1 MLYRCVMQ
9 DLCEKRQIFFLPL
22 LKGLELA
29 EISFLYRNL
38 CHIPAECSH
47 NESIHVIWLSS
58 YMHYQR
64 LCVPSAHNYCTGN
77 VLYGRGSANKQLT
90 FIIDYRQIYVINH
103 IIEET
108 PKRFDGW
115 KHCICMW
122 KRWWSFGYKRR
133 VAIVKDWERRAAV

>member
-22 LKGLELA
+22 LKGLRA
-29 EISFLYRNL
+29 FLYRNL

-90 FIIDYRQIYVINH
+90 FIIDYGQIYVSITSLTKHAKDLIAGNTVYACGRADGQLAIND
-103 IIEET
+103 EL
-108 PKRFDGW
+108 RSW
-115 KHCICMW
+115 KPEI
-122 KRWWSFGYKRR
+122 G
-133 VAIVKDWERRAAV
+133 ERPCK